1 MLAIF
6 NMLGGPEFVIILI
19 VGLILF
25 GGRLPDV
32 GKSVGKTLI
41 EFRKGL
47 RDLKKDIGLDEVSDL
62 RRDLGQL
69 TQAHYNILDVPDEE
83 LEDRQE
89 GKENLGAEN
98 PELEGDDNDD
108 GEAGLADED
117 LGEEHLETESSRQGL
132 GSGAVEGAREG
143 VQGPPGTPR
152 KKEPGLEEGPFA
164 REDAELEE
172 LDKLGLPFPG
182 SENKRGDTE
191 DPPQFGYR
199 T

>member
-6 NMLGGPEFVIILI
+6 NMIGGPELVVLLI

-69 TQAHYNILDVPDEE
+69 TQAHYNLLDVNDDELDDRKESLNPLEEKWEEGSKDEE
-83 LEDRQE
+83 SQE
-89 GKENLGAEN
+89 TK
-98 PELEGDDNDD
+98 ELENKLSESSPETSSSGSS
-108 GEAGLADED
+108 DED
-117 LGEEHLETESSRQGL
+117 QSSPQ
-132 GSGAVEGAREG
+132 
-143 VQGPPGTPR
+143 
-152 KKEPGLEEGPFA
+152 EEGPFA
-164 REDAELEE
+164 REDMNPDGESLDEL
-172 LDKLGLPFPG
+172 GIPLPRSDEPN
-182 SENKRGDTE
+182 SDQQDTE
-191 DPPQFGYR
+191 KKEAPEDPVDPPKFGYR
-199 T
+199 S